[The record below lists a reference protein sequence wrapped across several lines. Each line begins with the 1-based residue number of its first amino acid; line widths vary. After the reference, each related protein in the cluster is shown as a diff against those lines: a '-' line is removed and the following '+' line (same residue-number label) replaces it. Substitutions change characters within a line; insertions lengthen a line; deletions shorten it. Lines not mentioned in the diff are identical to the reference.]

1 MASSGGGLA
10 LLGFLTIFWTSFL
23 IGFSG
28 ALVPGPVL
36 TVTIR
41 ETGSRGARAGPLVV
55 LGHGI
60 AEIGITV
67 ALIFGVSSF
76 LDDARVKTAVAAVG
90 GAFLIFMG
98 AHMLHR
104 VRSLGEEIT
113 PDPGKETASGRTPV
127 LLGISATL
135 SNPYWFGW
143 WGSIGAT
150 LLVASSSLGRMGIV
164 AFVTG
169 HISSDLVWYT
179 IVSYLVSLGLSY
191 SRGLWYRVTF
201 GVCGGFL
208 VVVGLLF
215 IRYGI
220 GLWGSA

>member
-1 MASSGGGLA
+1 MLSFLA
-10 LLGFLTIFWTSFL
+10 IFWTSFL

-36 TVTIR
+36 TVTIKEAGR
-41 ETGSRGARAGPLVV
+41 RGARAGPLVT

-67 ALIFGVSSF
+67 ALILGVSAF
-76 LDDARVKTAVAAVG
+76 LNDPRVKSIVAVVG
-90 GAFLIFMG
+90 GVFLAAMG
-98 AHMLHR
+98 ISMLLR
-104 VRSLGEEIT
+104 VRSLSEVVAEG
-113 PDPGKETASGRTPV
+113 PGTDAGSSRTPI
-127 LLGISATL
+127 LLGMSATL

-169 HISSDLVWYT
+169 HVLSDLVWYT
-179 IVSYLVSLGLSY
+179 IVSWLVSVGLSY
-191 SRGLWYRVTF
+191 SRGLWYRITF

-215 IRYGI
+215 IRYAAGI
-220 GLWGSA
+220 GN

>member
-1 MASSGGGLA
+1 LLSFLA
-10 LLGFLTIFWTSFL
+10 IFWMSFL
-23 IGFSG
+23 IGVSG
-28 ALVPGPVL
+28 ALVPGPLL
-36 TVTIR
+36 TVTIKEAGR
-41 ETGSRGARAGPLVV
+41 RGARAGPLVT

-67 ALIFGVSSF
+67 ALILGVSAF
-76 LDDARVKTAVAAVG
+76 LNDPRVKSVVAIVG
-90 GAFLIFMG
+90 GVFLAAMG
-98 AHMLHR
+98 ISMLLR
-104 VRSLGEEIT
+104 VRSLSEIT
-113 PDPGKETASGRTPV
+113 AGGSAGDVGSNRRPI
-127 LLGISATL
+127 LLGMSATL

-150 LLVASSSLGRMGIV
+150 LLVASSSLGRIGIV

-169 HISSDLVWYT
+169 HVLSDLVWYT
-179 IVSYLVSLGLSY
+179 VVSCLVSAGLSY

-215 IRYGI
+215 IRYAAGV
-220 GLWGSA
+220 GR

>member
-1 MASSGGGLA
+1 
-10 LLGFLTIFWTSFL
+10 LLGFLAIFWTSFL

-36 TVTIR
+36 TVTIKEAGR
-41 ETGSRGARAGPLVV
+41 RGARAGPLVT

-67 ALIFGVSSF
+67 ALILGVSAF
-76 LDDARVKTAVAAVG
+76 LTDPRVKTVVAIVG
-90 GAFLIFMG
+90 GLFLIAMG
-98 AHMLHR
+98 INMLYR
-104 VRSLGEEIT
+104 VRSLGEVIAEET
-113 PDPGKETASGRTPV
+113 GKEISSDRTPI
-127 LLGISATL
+127 LLGMSATL

-150 LLVASSSLGRMGIV
+150 MLVASSSLGHMGIV

-169 HISSDLVWYT
+169 HVLSDFVWYT
-179 IVSYLVSLGLSY
+179 IVSCLVSLGLSY
-191 SRGLWYRVTF
+191 SRGLWYKITF

-208 VVVGLLF
+208 VVVGILF
-215 IRYGI
+215 IRYAAGI
-220 GLWGSA
+220 GS

>member
-1 MASSGGGLA
+1 MLSFLA
-10 LLGFLTIFWTSFL
+10 IFWTSFL

-36 TVTIR
+36 TVTIKEAGR
-41 ETGSRGARAGPLVV
+41 RGARAGPLVT

-67 ALIFGVSSF
+67 ALILGVSAF
-76 LDDARVKTAVAAVG
+76 LNDPRVKSIVAVVG
-90 GAFLIFMG
+90 GVFLAAMG
-98 AHMLHR
+98 ISMLLR
-104 VRSLGEEIT
+104 VRSLSEVVAEG
-113 PDPGKETASGRTPV
+113 SGTDAGSNRTPI
-127 LLGISATL
+127 LLGMSATL

-169 HISSDLVWYT
+169 HVLSDLVWYT
-179 IVSYLVSLGLSY
+179 IVSWLVSVGLSY
-191 SRGLWYRVTF
+191 SRGLWYRITF

-215 IRYGI
+215 IRYAAGI
-220 GLWGSA
+220 GS